1 MGYPPEFEMMIKE
14 GGTPMKEILNLL
26 KIDSRFSIKA
36 IKEEGENVKVVVVEW
51 RKLIGNCPVCG
62 RKARKVH
69 QVYSKPRR
77 VLHELSGPLVKN
89 FV

>member
-1 MGYPPEFEMMIKE
+1 
-14 GGTPMKEILNLL
+14 MKEILNLL

-51 RKLIGNCPVCG
+51 RRLVGICP
-62 RKARKVH
+62 A
-69 QVYSKPRR
+69 
-77 VLHELSGPLVKN
+77 LVKN